1 MAWRRSY
8 VFTPRVEESEIDSS
22 DESDSEV
29 GTETLKLYH
38 RRKSTVTA
46 VKARVRFI
54 WITLYMLHK
63 YFQTAKMHDVSW
75 SRVPCYLFV
84 LLRNPLWDYF
94 QALVFKCFNPR
105 IINLQFCCV
114 YKTASLL
121 SLVISHQRANHAFFL
136 VGVDLLYI
144 NGKYFVSLC
153 YAGRRPNCKKYVS
166 VIYFGFNFLS
176 ADFSPVEID
185 FRSGKTL

>member
-105 IINLQFCCV
+105 IINLQVLLCLQNSQFAESRHQPS
-114 YKTASLL
+114 ASKSCFFSCWGRFTL
-121 SLVISHQRANHAFFL
+121 HQRQIFCFL
-136 VGVDLLYI
+136 MLC
-144 NGKYFVSLC
+144 GK
-153 YAGRRPNCKKYVS
+153 
-166 VIYFGFNFLS
+166 
-176 ADFSPVEID
+176 
-185 FRSGKTL
+185 KT